1 LSHRRPSSE
10 RGFTILECEIALLV
24 LTLAVILMSKM
35 ISSHDVLMQ
44 TMDGWLQG
52 DQPTYYV
59 VPRENKYERWLEHSP
74 DLLTS
79 PPSGFGGMLGGGST
93 PKYNVSILSTSR
105 ELHPPAI
112 SVRVSLRARG

>member
-1 LSHRRPSSE
+1 MSHPPPSSE
-10 RGFTILECEIALLV
+10 RGFTILECQIALLV

-44 TMDGWLQG
+44 SMDGWLQG

-59 VPRENKYERWLEHSP
+59 VPRKAKWERYLEHSP

-79 PPSGFGGMLGGGST
+79 IPPIGFEGDPGT
-93 PKYNVSILSTSR
+93 IKYSVGILSTTR
-105 ELHPPAI
+105 VLNPP
-112 SVRVSLRARG
+112 SLRVLVNLRSRN